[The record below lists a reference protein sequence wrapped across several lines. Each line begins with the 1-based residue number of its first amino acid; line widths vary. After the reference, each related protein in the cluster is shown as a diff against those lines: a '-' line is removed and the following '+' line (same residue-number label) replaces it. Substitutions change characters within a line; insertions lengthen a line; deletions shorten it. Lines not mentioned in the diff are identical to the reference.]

1 MGARMLIEHITAIG
15 LSLASIH
22 MPHNGQQQ
30 FNPGIT
36 LEAHDFRMGLYR
48 NSVRRTTAYVG
59 YSYPLYDS
67 KELRIGVFGALA
79 TGYSIP
85 VIGALEVRVGQHVQL
100 YLAPPCGRA
109 CMADTKG
116 RVETTLPSSGGNNS
130 PTTLGI
136 TVRFPL

>member
-1 MGARMLIEHITAIG
+1 MDFLTPITAIG
-15 LSLASIH
+15 LSLGSIH
-22 MPHNGQQQ
+22 FPHNGQQQ

-85 VIGALEVRVGQHVQL
+85 VIGAVEVRVGQHVQL
-100 YLAPPCGRA
+100 YLAPPCGKSCNTNVSA
-109 CMADTKG
+109 TG
-116 RVETTLPSSGGNNS
+116 GTTS
-130 PTTLGI
+130 PVTLGI
-136 TVRFPL
+136 TLRMPL